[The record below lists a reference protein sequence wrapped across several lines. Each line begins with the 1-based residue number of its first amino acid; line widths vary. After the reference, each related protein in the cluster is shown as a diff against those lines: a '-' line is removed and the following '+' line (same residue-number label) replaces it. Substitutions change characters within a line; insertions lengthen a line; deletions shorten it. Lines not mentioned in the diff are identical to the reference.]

1 MREPDKGRTI
11 TPNHNNQLIETR
23 RPLGRHRLV
32 SKQAVREVS
41 HDAPAVDSKAFRRD
55 IADLLGQDMGPVKN
69 ATDLW
74 LTS

>member
-32 SKQAVREVS
+32 AKQAVREVF
-41 HDAPAVDSKAFRRD
+41 HGAPAVDSKAFRRD